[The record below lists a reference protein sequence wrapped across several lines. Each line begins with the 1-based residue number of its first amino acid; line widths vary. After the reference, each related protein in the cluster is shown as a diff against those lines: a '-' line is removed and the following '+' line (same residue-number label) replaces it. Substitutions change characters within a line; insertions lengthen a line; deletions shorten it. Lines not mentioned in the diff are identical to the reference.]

1 MQFTIE
7 VNNKSIRAEKGE
19 TILSALNRN
28 GIIIPTLCRMAE
40 FTPTGACR
48 MCVVEVEGRDRL
60 VTACSAPVEEWMKI
74 KTHSPRVIRARKT
87 IVELLLSNHPDDCLY
102 CDRNLD
108 CELQRLSDEMQVRER
123 RIRGSKI
130 KPRRDQSS
138 PAIVRELS
146 KCILCGRCLRVCE
159 EVVTATS
166 IDFIGRGRYTHV
178 GPAMDRDFNFSSC
191 IHCGQCVLVCPTGA
205 LHEKHYL
212 SEVQEQL
219 SKSDVTRVIQYSPL
233 VPYALAEE
241 LGIKYNRDFDR
252 LLNAALR
259 KTGFDKIYLSGTGT
273 DILITELTNAIID
286 SENKPDRK
294 PLIVSACPAWVKY
307 CEQFTPE
314 LLPLLSTLKTPQ
326 QISGA
331 IIKSVV
337 PVTGDKPRLYT
348 VSVTPCTAMKF
359 EARRDSMT
367 RKGIS
372 DIDTVLTV
380 RELARLIVLYG
391 IDISNIDPES
401 ADEPMELRSSASL
414 LAESAGGITES
425 VLRSLAVR
433 KGEKEADK
441 PAVKKLRNT
450 GNFRETIVTI
460 GGRSY
465 SVAVVDGLKGLAKI
479 KQMVDSGAKYDLVEV
494 MACPGGCVNGGGM
507 LPAGSKEAVRQ
518 RSRFI
523 WQTDDQEA
531 VRGPEQSASVADL
544 YGRVFEQYSELAD
557 RQLFHTHFSK
567 RDVLL

>member
-7 VNNKSIRAEKGE
+7 VNNKSIRAERGE

-102 CDRNLD
+102 CDRNLN

-191 IHCGQCVLVCPTGA
+191 INCGQCLLVCPTGA

-212 SEVQEQL
+212 SEVQEEL
-219 SKSDVTRVIQYSPL
+219 SKGDVTRVIQYSPL

-241 LGIKYNRDFDR
+241 LGVKYNSDFDR

-259 KTGFDKIYLSGTGT
+259 KTGFDRIFLSGAGT
-273 DILITELTNAIID
+273 DILITELTDAIL
-286 SENKPDRK
+286 SSRNKPERK

-307 CEQFTPE
+307 CEQFLPE
-314 LLPLLSTLKTPQ
+314 LLPMLSTMKTPQ

-337 PVTGDKPRLYT
+337 PANNDRSRVYT

-380 RELARLIVLYG
+380 RELARLLVLYG
-391 IDISNIDPES
+391 IDITNIDPEP
-401 ADEPMELRSSASL
+401 ADEPMALRSSASL
-414 LAESAGGITES
+414 LAELSGGITES
-425 VLRSLAVR
+425 VLRSLAAR
-433 KGEKEADK
+433 MGEKDVEK
-441 PAVKKLRNT
+441 PALKKLRNT
-450 GNFRETIVTI
+450 MNFRETMITAGEEI
-460 GGRSY
+460 F
-465 SVAVVDGLKGLAKI
+465 SVAVVDGLKGLARVR
-479 KQMVDSGAKYDLVEV
+479 QMIEGGAKYDLIEV

-507 LPAGSKEAVRQ
+507 KPAGSKEVVRE

-523 WQTDDQEA
+523 WQTEDQEA

-544 YGRVFEQYSELAD
+544 YGRVFKECTELAD
-557 RQLFHTHFSK
+557 KKLFHTHFSK
-567 RDVLL
+567 REVLL

>member
-1 MQFTIE
+1 
-7 VNNKSIRAEKGE
+7 
-19 TILSALNRN
+19 
-28 GIIIPTLCRMAE
+28 
-40 FTPTGACR
+40 
-48 MCVVEVEGRDRL
+48 
-60 VTACSAPVEEWMKI
+60 MKI
-74 KTHSPRVIRARKT
+74 RTHSPRVIKARKT
-87 IVELLLSNHPDDCLY
+87 IVEVLLSNQPDDCLY
-102 CDRNLD
+102 CDRTLD

-219 SKSDVTRVIQYSPL
+219 SKNDVIRVIQYSPL
-233 VPYALAEE
+233 VPYALANEM
-241 LGIKYNRDFDR
+241 GVKYNRDFDR
-252 LLNAALR
+252 LLNATLR
-259 KTGFDKIYLSGTGT
+259 KTGFDKVFLSGAGT
-273 DILITELTNAIID
+273 DILITELADTLISTKDEAG
-286 SENKPDRK
+286 RK

-307 CEQFTPE
+307 CEQALQE
-314 LLPLLSTLKTPQ
+314 LLPMLSTLKTPQ
-326 QISGA
+326 QISGS

-337 PVTGDKPRLYT
+337 PVSDERSRVYT

-391 IDISNIDPES
+391 IDMTNIDPEP
-401 ADEPMELRSSASL
+401 ADEPMALRSSASL
-414 LAESAGGITES
+414 LAEAAGGITES
-425 VLRSLAVR
+425 VLRSIAVR
-433 KGEKEADK
+433 AGENECDRA
-441 PAVKKLRNT
+441 AVKKLRGT
-450 GNFRETIVTI
+450 GTFREAVMTTGGVTW
-460 GGRSY
+460 
-465 SVAVVDGLKGLAKI
+465 SVAVVDGLKGLEKLR
-479 KQMVDSGAKYDLVEV
+479 QMLDGGAFYDLVEV

-507 LPAGSKEAVRQ
+507 IPAGSKEAVRQ
-518 RSRFI
+518 RARFI
-523 WQTDDQEA
+523 WQTDEQEA
-531 VRGPEQSASVADL
+531 VRGPEQSSSVAGL
-544 YGRVFEQYSELAD
+544 YGKVFEQCPELAD
-557 RQLFHTHFSK
+557 KKLFQTHFSK